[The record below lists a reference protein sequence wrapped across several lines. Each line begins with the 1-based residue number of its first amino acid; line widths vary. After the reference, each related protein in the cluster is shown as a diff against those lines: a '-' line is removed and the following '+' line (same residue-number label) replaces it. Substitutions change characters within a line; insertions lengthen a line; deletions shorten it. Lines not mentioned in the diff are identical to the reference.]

1 MIHKFSVIYAFLRRF
16 MKPGKKLCLLKV
28 SLVFMLIESWIAT
41 LNYFFIFF
49 FWSVNYTDMF
59 YILCITFGSI
69 KIHKHCLEY
78 IWYWHVERRYRLSFL
93 SVFAGQEINC
103 MSQVS
108 KFHNFFLTCSETVER
123 FIVESF

>member
-49 FWSVNYTDMF
+49 FWSVNYTYMV
-59 YILCITFGSI
+59 YISCITFGKPENI
-69 KIHKHCLEY
+69 QTLFGIYLVLTY
-78 IWYWHVERRYRLSFL
+78 IERLSRLSFL
-93 SVFAGQEINC
+93 SSVFVG
-103 MSQVS
+103 
-108 KFHNFFLTCSETVER
+108 L
-123 FIVESF
+123 